1 MLSRHPSTTPLLLK
15 LYNHL
20 SPFMTNLFFVRFYY
34 KNSMVKIW
42 EIYGANIGQ
51 NMVHKLV
58 IKWERFAQQK
68 SWAKY
73 GT

>member
-1 MLSRHPSTTPLLLK
+1 MTDLLLIEIH
-15 LYNHL
+15 N
-20 SPFMTNLFFVRFYY
+20 

-42 EIYGANIGQ
+42 EIYGVNIGQ